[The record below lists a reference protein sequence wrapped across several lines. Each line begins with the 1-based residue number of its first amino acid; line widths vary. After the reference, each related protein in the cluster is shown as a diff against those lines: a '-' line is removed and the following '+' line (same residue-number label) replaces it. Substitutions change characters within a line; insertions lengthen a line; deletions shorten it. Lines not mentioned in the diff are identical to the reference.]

1 MKIRKIEIKDAERLS
16 NLISKVENESP
27 YMMFESGERALSAE
41 GLKNRIESIKTQKNS
56 EIFVA
61 EEDNKLVGY
70 LFAIGGQA
78 NRTKYSAYIVIGI
91 LNEYRGLG
99 IGTKLFQQLEEW
111 AIIHRIRRLELTVI
125 TENEAGVALY
135 NKIGFETEG
144 VKRESLCI
152 DGEFVDEYY
161 MSKLI

>member
-1 MKIRKIEIKDAERLS
+1 MIIREIEVKDAERLS

-27 YMMFESGERALSAE
+27 YMMFESGERELSTK
-41 GLKNRIESIKTQKNS
+41 GLQKRIESIKQQENS

-91 LNEYRGLG
+91 LNE
-99 IGTKLFQQLEEW
+99 
-111 AIIHRIRRLELTVI
+111 
-125 TENEAGVALY
+125 
-135 NKIGFETEG
+135 
-144 VKRESLCI
+144 
-152 DGEFVDEYY
+152 
-161 MSKLI
+161 